1 MHANYTSFL
10 LTSPV
15 FQQESTTL
23 VKSKRTDINCIL
35 IQFIFLWLKFADVTK
50 IGYSTII
57 LEILETNSGFHV
69 K

>member
-10 LTSPV
+10 LTSEV

-35 IQFIFLWLKFADVTK
+35 MQLVFYIVE
-50 IGYSTII
+50 IG
-57 LEILETNSGFHV
+57 
-69 K
+69 